1 MIGIE
6 EYSFV
11 LGSKVRTV
19 EEIASFLSQKQHN
32 DMRNI
37 GLDRVSTDNERILWD
52 MVEEVYSKITVK
64 PDVILIAHSLPF
76 IRGNETSIRFVGD
89 VPVFFLSGLPCAI
102 MHKAVEVAVQLIS
115 AKAHQKVL
123 VIGADKAYSDKER
136 VFFGTIMGDGVVA
149 LLISEHV
156 KENFIL
162 GNKVSTTV
170 YASDGENSA
179 PEDIAEFRLKN
190 AIMMRDAIKS
200 LLVFN
205 HLKEVDY
212 FVTHTSNRTF
222 WDVMAGLLD
231 YPRDRFL
238 DSNIRNT
245 GHMNSHDSFYHYIY
259 WCKQGVIRTGDVVM
273 LINPGFGGTQGA
285 TLIKK

>member
-6 EYSFV
+6 EYAFV

-37 GLDRVSTDNERILWD
+37 GLDCVSTDNERILWD

-200 LLVFN
+200 LLLFN